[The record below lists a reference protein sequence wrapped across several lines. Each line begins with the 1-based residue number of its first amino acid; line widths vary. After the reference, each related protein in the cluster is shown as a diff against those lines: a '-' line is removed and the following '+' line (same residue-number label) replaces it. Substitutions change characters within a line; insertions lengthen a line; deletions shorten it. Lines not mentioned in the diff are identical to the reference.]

1 MKTPI
6 VERHSKPFVCM
17 DQLPIDAFGCGTYPR
32 TAIMP
37 MVFGDCVFDRASREL
52 TCRGA
57 VVHGGPK
64 LLALLELLL
73 DARPRAL
80 TKDEIHKALW
90 GATFVSDA
98 TLTSL
103 VAELR
108 AAIGDDARSPR
119 FIRTIHGYGYRF
131 VGEVSAATTD
141 VGTEAHTTTY
151 RLIVGDRDIVL
162 PYGEHVL
169 GRSGD
174 AAILIDEA
182 GVSRHHARIT
192 IDADGATLRD
202 LGSKNGT
209 VVNGS
214 AAEGAVRLTDGAII
228 LLGATAL
235 TFRIV
240 EALRSTE
247 TLTAARFRTKL

>member
-1 MKTPI
+1 MR
-6 VERHSKPFVCM
+6 V
-17 DQLPIDAFGCGTYPR
+17 
-32 TAIMP
+32 
-37 MVFGDCVFDRASREL
+37 VFGDCVFDRASREL

-64 LLALLELLL
+64 VLALLELLL

-80 TKDEIHKALW
+80 TKDEIHKSLW

-119 FIRTIHGYGYRF
+119 FIRTIHGYGYSF
-131 VGEVSAATTD
+131 VGEVAVPTTHAND
-141 VGTEAHTTTY
+141 VRPTTC
-151 RLIVGDRDIVL
+151 RLIVGDREIIL
-162 PYGEHVL
+162 PHGEHVL

-174 AAILIDEA
+174 ASILIDEA

-192 IDADGATLRD
+192 IDAHSATLHD

-214 AAEGAVRLTDGAII
+214 AVEGPVRLADGAII
-228 LLGATAL
+228 VLGATAL

-240 EALRSTE
+240 QALSSTD
-247 TLTAARFRTKL
+247 TLTAARSRTNL

>member
-1 MKTPI
+1 MR
-6 VERHSKPFVCM
+6 V
-17 DQLPIDAFGCGTYPR
+17 
-32 TAIMP
+32 
-37 MVFGDCVFDRASREL
+37 VFGDCVFDRASREL

-73 DARPRAL
+73 DAKPRAL
-80 TKDEIHKALW
+80 TKDEIHQALW
-90 GATFVSDA
+90 GTTFVSDA

-108 AAIGDDARSPR
+108 AAIGDAARSPR
-119 FIRTIHGYGYRF
+119 FIRTIHGYGYSF
-131 VGEVSAATTD
+131 FGEVSAATTHHD
-141 VGTEAHTTTY
+141 SAVRTTTC
-151 RLIVGDRDIVL
+151 RLIVGDREIVL
-162 PYGEHVL
+162 PVGEHVL
-169 GRSGD
+169 GRSGE
-174 AAILIDEA
+174 ASILIDEA

-192 IDADGATLRD
+192 IDAQTATLRD

-209 VVNGS
+209 IVNGS
-214 AAEGAVRLTDGAII
+214 AVEGAVRLTDGAII

-240 EALRSTE
+240 DTIGSTE
-247 TLTAARFRTKL
+247 TLTAARPRTSF

>member
-1 MKTPI
+1 MR
-6 VERHSKPFVCM
+6 V
-17 DQLPIDAFGCGTYPR
+17 
-32 TAIMP
+32 
-37 MVFGDCVFDRASREL
+37 VFGDCVFDRASREL

-73 DARPRAL
+73 DAKPRAL
-80 TKDEIHKALW
+80 TKNEIHTSLW
-90 GATFVSDA
+90 GTTFVSDA

-108 AAIGDDARSPR
+108 AAIGDAARSPR
-119 FIRTIHGYGYRF
+119 FIRTIHGYGYSF
-131 VGEVSAATTD
+131 FGEVSAAPTHPD
-141 VGTEAHTTTY
+141 SVLTTTC
-151 RLIVGDRDIVL
+151 RLIVGDREIVL
-162 PYGEHVL
+162 PVGEHVL
-169 GRSGD
+169 GRSGE
-174 AAILIDEA
+174 ASILIDEA

-192 IDADGATLRD
+192 IDAHTATLRD

-209 VVNGS
+209 TVNGS
-214 AAEGAVRLTDGAII
+214 AVEGPVRLTDGAII

-240 EALRSTE
+240 DAIGSTE
-247 TLTAARFRTKL
+247 TLTAARSRTNL

>member
-1 MKTPI
+1 MR
-6 VERHSKPFVCM
+6 V
-17 DQLPIDAFGCGTYPR
+17 
-32 TAIMP
+32 
-37 MVFGDCVFDRASREL
+37 VFGDCVFDRASREL

-73 DARPRAL
+73 DAKPRAL
-80 TKDEIHKALW
+80 TKDQIHKSLW
-90 GATFVSDA
+90 GTTFVSDA

-108 AAIGDDARSPR
+108 AAIGDAARSPQ
-119 FIRTIHGYGYRF
+119 FIRTIHGYGYSF
-131 VGEVSAATTD
+131 FGEVSAATTCPD
-141 VGTEAHTTTY
+141 SVLTTTC
-151 RLIVGDRDIVL
+151 RLIVGDREIVL
-162 PYGEHVL
+162 PVGEHVL
-169 GRSGD
+169 GRSGE
-174 AAILIDEA
+174 ASILIDEA

-192 IDADGATLRD
+192 IDAHTATLRD

-209 VVNGS
+209 IVNGS
-214 AAEGAVRLTDGAII
+214 AVEGAVRLTDGAII

-240 EALRSTE
+240 DTIGSTE
-247 TLTAARFRTKL
+247 TLTAARLRTNL

>member
-1 MKTPI
+1 MT
-6 VERHSKPFVCM
+6 V
-17 DQLPIDAFGCGTYPR
+17 
-32 TAIMP
+32 
-37 MVFGDCVFDRASREL
+37 VFGDCVFDRASREL

-80 TKDEIHKALW
+80 TKDEIHKSLW

-131 VGEVSAATTD
+131 FGEATVATPCPSSDVLATTCR
-141 VGTEAHTTTY
+141 V
-151 RLIVGDRDIVL
+151 IVGDRDIVL
-162 PYGEHVL
+162 PVGEHVL

-174 AAILIDEA
+174 ASIVVDEA

-192 IDADGATLRD
+192 IDAHTATLRD

-214 AAEGAVRLTDGAII
+214 AVEGAVRLTDGAII
-228 LLGATAL
+228 VLGATAL

-240 EALRSTE
+240 EALGSTE
-247 TLTAARFRTKL
+247 TLTAARSRTTL

>member
-1 MKTPI
+1 MVPP
-6 VERHSKPFVCM
+6 V
-17 DQLPIDAFGCGTYPR
+17 
-32 TAIMP
+32 
-37 MVFGDCVFDRASREL
+37 VFGDCVFDRASREL
-52 TCRGA
+52 TCRGV

-80 TKDEIHKALW
+80 TKDEIHKSLW
-90 GATFVSDA
+90 GETFVSDS

-119 FIRTIHGYGYRF
+119 LMRTIHGYGYIF
-131 VGEVSAATTD
+131 CGEVTVATTAPRS
-141 VGTEAHTTTY
+141 EAVATTC
-151 RLIVGDRDIVL
+151 RIIVGDREIIL
-162 PYGEHVL
+162 PVGEHVL

-174 AAILIDEA
+174 ASILVDEA

-192 IDADGATLRD
+192 IGTHSATLLD

-209 VVNGS
+209 VVNGTVI
-214 AAEGAVRLTDGAII
+214 EGPVKLTDGAVIM
-228 LLGATAL
+228 LGATAL

-240 EALRSTE
+240 EAISSTE
-247 TLTAARFRTKL
+247 TQTAARSRPNL

>member
-1 MKTPI
+1 MR
-6 VERHSKPFVCM
+6 V
-17 DQLPIDAFGCGTYPR
+17 
-32 TAIMP
+32 
-37 MVFGDCVFDRASREL
+37 VFGDCVFDRASREL

-80 TKDEIHKALW
+80 TKDEIHQSLW
-90 GATFVSDA
+90 GTTFVSDA

-108 AAIGDDARSPR
+108 AAIGDAARSPR
-119 FIRTIHGYGYRF
+119 FIRTIHGYGYSF
-131 VGEVSAATTD
+131 CGEVSTAATNAASHPDGIAPTA
-141 VGTEAHTTTY
+141 TC
-151 RLIVGDRDIVL
+151 RLIVGDREIVL
-162 PYGEHVL
+162 PAGEHIL
-169 GRSGD
+169 GRSGE
-174 AAILIDEA
+174 ASILIDEA
-182 GVSRHHARIT
+182 GVSRQHARIT
-192 IDADGATLRD
+192 IDARSATLRD

-209 VVNGS
+209 SVNG
-214 AAEGAVRLTDGAII
+214 AAVEGPVRLTDGAII

-240 EALRSTE
+240 ETIGSTE
-247 TLTAARFRTKL
+247 TLTAARSRTKR